1 MAFGKG
7 TSGVIQYSEASA
19 VGSILL
25 VIALAFGL
33 VYVAVQRHEEG

>member
-7 TSGVIQYSEASA
+7 TSGVVRYSEASA

-25 VIALAFGL
+25 VVALAFGL
-33 VYVAVQRHEEG
+33 IYIFTQRKESD

>member
-7 TSGVIQYSEASA
+7 TSTTIKYSEASA

-25 VIALAFGL
+25 LVALVMGF
-33 VYVAVQRHEEG
+33 VYLFVQRRQED